1 MWANFRNDDS
11 LQAQGRKRIKSRPEI
26 VWSLKKSEKKFV
38 PWLKQV
44 CISNTKKKQSIIYLE
59 NGITFKININN
70 SF

>member
-26 VWSLKKSEKKFV
+26 VWSLKKSENIFV

-44 CISNTKKKQSIIYLE
+44 CISNTKK
-59 NGITFKININN
+59 NRV
-70 SF
+70 